1 MVIYLVRE
9 HPAFSAEYV
18 SNNDAA
24 ERKHILG
31 ASAFMKLEP
40 DKTDPWWRQSEQW
53 LLEKGTCPFPME
65 RDMGVSPFASGNILH
80 FDLGS
85 GHKGVCI
92 VKIHQAVTYLRIIHF
107 TELYNLF
114 KKTNVKELGWREG
127 GISPCLGQ
135 LLWSYFKMKKNKK
148 SFIYLNLI
156 KRYDNSQCIFWGE
169 TLFYYPR
176 YKRLMWRWKKTKT
189 KMLSVSTDLMLLRV
203 RRRDPWRELWE
214 SLRALPRSWWWW
226 VWLFPPRG

>member
-1 MVIYLVRE
+1 M
-9 HPAFSAEYV
+9 FSVQCSV
-18 SNNDAA
+18 SNSDAA

-40 DKTDPWWRQSEQW
+40 DKTNPWWRQSEQW
-53 LLEKGTCPFPME
+53 LLEKGTCPFPVE
-65 RDMGVSPFASGNILH
+65 TDMGVSPFASGNILH

-92 VKIHQAVTYLRIIHF
+92 VKIHQAVLHLRIVHF
-107 TELYNLF
+107 TALYSLF
-114 KKTNVKELGWREG
+114 KKTNVKELGWRKG

-135 LLWSYFKMKKNKK
+135 LCEVILKWRKIRSPLSIWISSRDMIILNASFGGKLYFIIQDIKGWCEGEKK
-148 SFIYLNLI
+148 
-156 KRYDNSQCIFWGE
+156 
-169 TLFYYPR
+169 P
-176 YKRLMWRWKKTKT
+176 KT

-214 SLRALPRSWWWW
+214 SLRPLPQSWWWRA
-226 VWLFPPRG
+226 WLFPPRG